1 MMKARLLRCDAAEH
15 VRASRRSLEKRFII
29 FVLVS
34 SFTQLGPFATTGS
47 GGIHLW
53 TAPATQRLFVLL
65 TPFIVAFKVFRTFET
80 ARTMVSLKSKGRSSR
95 YSRFT
100 RTVALPCALLF
111 ITTLNIRNNSTFD
124 ISKVSLRSLLIPSFD
139 YHENAQRVKQ
149 WRQSLLSQCQ
159 AATSEQDMTMFSH
172 NQTTGFTIPDS
183 ISALE
188 LHHLGFMAVRPCRHV
203 VMDFG
208 ANIGDTSGH
217 LIDAGMANCDRQSD
231 TFNVATP
238 YPHFNVE
245 TKQFELVKSRNK
257 LTENLKRLL
266 KEKGSDLGPEDY
278 CYYGIEGNPHFTER
292 LQGIENF
299 VMSLDPRPVQHMHFF
314 TESVGVGKDGMTKLY
329 LDTVNEKQ
337 NFWGSSIFKDHQ
349 DVRKSADGKDV
360 EQVTVPV
367 MGYTIGK
374 LMRMTLKAF
383 DPKASAADKIGSHL
397 LLKVD
402 IEGGEYPL
410 LHQAVE
416 DGTLCEFVKM
426 GNTADLFI
434 EFHSAKV
441 TGKHDYVGKT
451 RGMKDALTACGVTF
465 RNLAAN
471 WA

>member
-1 MMKARLLRCDAAEH
+1 MESFNRERLRLQ
-15 VRASRRSLEKRFII
+15 VKRVQSATLTYLTSVSKQTKVSIHGI
-29 FVLVS
+29 GAIALCSMLVV
-34 SFTQLGPFATTGS
+34 FT
-47 GGIHLW
+47 
-53 TAPATQRLFVLL
+53 
-65 TPFIVAFKVFRTFET
+65 
-80 ARTMVSLKSKGRSSR
+80 
-95 YSRFT
+95 
-100 RTVALPCALLF
+100 LLF
-111 ITTLNIRNNSTFD
+111 GVIGSMQGGGSQSTFTL
-124 ISKVSLRSLLIPSFD
+124 SLRVSDNFD
-139 YHENAQRVKQ
+139 VAANAKSVKL
-149 WRQSLLSQCQ
+149 WRQRFRDQCQ
-159 AATSEQDMTMFSH
+159 AATSESDMA
-172 NQTTGFTIPDS
+172 Q
-183 ISALE
+183 ISANQIS
-188 LHHLGFMAVRPCRHV
+188 GFSMPDLRIPQPRNENAVRRCRNV

-217 LIDAGMANCDRQSD
+217 LVDAGMISCDRKADLNS
-231 TFNVATP
+231 ATLSS
-238 YPHFNVE
+238 HFNIE
-245 TKQFELVKSRNK
+245 TKQFELVQRRNK
-257 LTENLKRLL
+257 LTENLERLL
-266 KEKGSDLGPEDY
+266 VEQESSRGPEDY

-292 LQGIENF
+292 LQAIEDH
-299 VMSLDPRPVQHMHFF
+299 VMAIRPRPVQHMHFF
-314 TESVGVGKDGMTKLY
+314 TESVGAGEDGMTKLY

-349 DVRKSADGKDV
+349 DVRRSADGKDV
-360 EQVTVPV
+360 EMVAVPV

-383 DPKASAADKIGSHL
+383 DPNASAGDKKGSHL

-410 LHQAVE
+410 LHQAVA

-451 RGMKDALTACGVTF
+451 KEMKDALSGCGVIF

>member
-1 MMKARLLRCDAAEH
+1 MSNSPGDSGSHSFTMRFFLLLPGHIDWAFCRKSSGGLAAERNSLCDSLNLLREVQRCLFNSSTAAMESLTREKIRLQ
-15 VRASRRSLEKRFII
+15 VKRVQSASLTF
-29 FVLVS
+29 LTTVS
-34 SFTQLGPFATTGS
+34 KQTKISIH
-47 GGIHLW
+47 GIGLI
-53 TAPATQRLFVLL
+53 A
-65 TPFIVAFKVFRTFET
+65 
-80 ARTMVSLKSKGRSSR
+80 S
-95 YSRFT
+95 
-100 RTVALPCALLF
+100 C
-111 ITTLNIRNNSTFD
+111 
-124 ISKVSLRSLLIPSFD
+124 SLLIVVTLLFGVTGNSSQKISNASLRTFTNFD
-139 YHENAQRVKQ
+139 VTANAKSIKL
-149 WRQSLLSQCQ
+149 WRQNLRDQCQ
-159 AATSEQDMTMFSH
+159 AATSETDMVPIATNQISGFSMPELR
-172 NQTTGFTIPDS
+172 IPQPRN
-183 ISALE
+183 E
-188 LHHLGFMAVRPCRHV
+188 KAVRFCRHV

-217 LIDAGMANCDRQSD
+217 LVDSGMISCDRKVDLNS
-231 TFNVATP
+231 ATLSS
-238 YPHFNVE
+238 HFNIE
-245 TKQFELVKSRNK
+245 TKKFELVQRRNK
-257 LTENLKRLL
+257 LTENLERLL
-266 KEKGSDLGPEDY
+266 TEQESGRGPEDY

-292 LQGIENF
+292 LQAIEDH
-299 VMSLDPRPVQHMHFF
+299 VMAIRPRPVQHMHFF
-314 TESVGVGKDGMTKLY
+314 TESVGAGEDGMTKLY

-360 EQVTVPV
+360 ELVAVPV

-383 DPKASAADKIGSHL
+383 DPKASAADRKGSHL

-441 TGKHDYVGKT
+441 TGKHDFVGKT
-451 RGMKDALTACGVTF
+451 KEMKDVLSGCGVTF

>member
-1 MMKARLLRCDAAEH
+1 MLFFGATGNSSQSTSNGSMRALSNVDFAAN
-15 VRASRRSLEKRFII
+15 AK
-29 FVLVS
+29 
-34 SFTQLGPFATTGS
+34 
-47 GGIHLW
+47 
-53 TAPATQRLFVLL
+53 
-65 TPFIVAFKVFRTFET
+65 
-80 ARTMVSLKSKGRSSR
+80 
-95 YSRFT
+95 
-100 RTVALPCALLF
+100 TVKL
-111 ITTLNIRNNSTFD
+111 
-124 ISKVSLRSLLIPSFD
+124 
-139 YHENAQRVKQ
+139 
-149 WRQSLLSQCQ
+149 WRQSLRDQCQ
-159 AATSEQDMTMFSH
+159 SAKSETDMAAISSNQISGFSMPE
-172 NQTTGFTIPDS
+172 FRIPQPRN
-183 ISALE
+183 E
-188 LHHLGFMAVRPCRHV
+188 KAVRRCRNV

-217 LIDAGMANCDRQSD
+217 LVDAGMINCDRKADLNS
-231 TFNVATP
+231 ATLP
-238 YPHFNVE
+238 SHFNIE
-245 TKQFELVKSRNK
+245 TKQFELVQRRNK
-257 LTENLKRLL
+257 LTENLERLL
-266 KEKGSDLGPEDY
+266 LEQEAGRGPEDY

-292 LQGIENF
+292 LQSIEDY
-299 VMSLDPRPVQHMHFF
+299 VMAIRPRPVQHMHFF
-314 TESVGVGKDGMTKLY
+314 TESVGAGADGMTKLY

-360 EQVTVPV
+360 EMVAVPV

-383 DPKASAADKIGSHL
+383 DPRATAAEKKGSHL

-410 LHQAVE
+410 LHQAVA

-451 RGMKDALTACGVTF
+451 KEMKDALSGCGVTF

>member
-1 MMKARLLRCDAAEH
+1 MPTPP
-15 VRASRRSLEKRFII
+15 LE
-29 FVLVS
+29 
-34 SFTQLGPFATTGS
+34 P
-47 GGIHLW
+47 
-53 TAPATQRLFVLL
+53 
-65 TPFIVAFKVFRTFET
+65 
-80 ARTMVSLKSKGRSSR
+80 
-95 YSRFT
+95 
-100 RTVALPCALLF
+100 
-111 ITTLNIRNNSTFD
+111 
-124 ISKVSLRSLLIPSFD
+124 
-139 YHENAQRVKQ
+139 
-149 WRQSLLSQCQ
+149 
-159 AATSEQDMTMFSH
+159 
-172 NQTTGFTIPDS
+172 
-183 ISALE
+183 
-188 LHHLGFMAVRPCRHV
+188 HHLSYAAVQWCRHV

-217 LIDAGMANCDRQSD
+217 LIDAGVFTCDRNTDLHEAAPFS
-231 TFNVATP
+231 
-238 YPHFNVE
+238 HFNIE
-245 TKQFELVKSRNK
+245 TKQFELVQRRNK
-257 LTENLKRLL
+257 LTENLERLL
-266 KEKGSDLGPEDY
+266 HELGSDRGPEDY

-292 LQGIENF
+292 LQSIEDH
-299 VMSLDPRPVQHMHFF
+299 VMAIRPRPVQHMHFF
-314 TESVGVGKDGMTKLY
+314 TESVGAGADGMTKLY

-360 EQVTVPV
+360 EMVAVPV

-383 DPKASAADKIGSHL
+383 DPRATAAEKKGSHL

-410 LHQAVE
+410 LHQAVA

-451 RGMKDALTACGVTF
+451 KEMKDALSGCGVTF